1 MYANHSPA
9 WDLFIF
15 LVVNHDHCIS
25 TEKQENRLKK
35 RFLYGFSMGGT
46 VVLQLHRK
54 DPLYWD
60 GAVLL
65 APMCKVRS
73 LNVDLSLLCLY
84 WHEHLITGTAQ
95 SIIFVNVYSKHR
107 CDDRNIVVH

>member
-1 MYANHSPA
+1 MNMSNAFP
-9 WDLFIF
+9 
-15 LVVNHDHCIS
+15 
-25 TEKQENRLKK
+25 EKPENRLKK

-65 APMCKVRS
+65 APMCKV
-73 LNVDLSLLCLY
+73 LSSFE
-84 WHEHLITGTAQ
+84 WHKSPG
-95 SIIFVNVYSKHR
+95 
-107 CDDRNIVVH
+107 